1 MEDHTMENR
10 QPKALRVWAVPE
22 EEGHDALP
30 SFDRAKGKVTAQALE
45 LVEFQP
51 GELRASIQVF
61 LEEFSSLPS
70 EPKTGFQ
77 VEEIELAL
85 TVNAKGGIALLG
97 KLEVG
102 GEAGIKVKIRRGG
115 TS

>member
-1 MEDHTMENR
+1 MMENNQR
-10 QPKALRVWAVPE
+10 KALRVWAVP
-22 EEGHDALP
+22 GDAAHDALP
-30 SFDRAKGKVTAQALE
+30 NVIGLKEKVAASTLE
-45 LVEFQP
+45 LVEFKP
-51 GELRASIQVF
+51 GELRSSIQIF
-61 LEEFSSLPS
+61 LEEFSILPC

-102 GEAGIKVKIRRGG
+102 GEAGIKVKIRRSGNL
-115 TS
+115 

>member
-1 MEDHTMENR
+1 MENR
-10 QPKALRVWAVPE
+10 QQKSLQVWAVPE
-22 EEGHDALP
+22 DKGHDVLP
-30 SFDRAKGKVTAQALE
+30 SFDRTKGRVTAQALE

-70 EPKTGFQ
+70 EPKSDFQ

-102 GEAGIKVKIRRGG
+102 GEAGIKVKIRRG
-115 TS
+115 SKS